1 MDLPTA
7 NRRLA
12 AGEDL
17 NRAEMQAVM
26 RVIMQGEA
34 TPAQTGAFLTALA
47 IKGETVEEITAAA
60 ATMREFAASVTVD
73 ADAIVDSVGTGGDGA
88 RLFNVSTAAALVA
101 AAAGAVVAKHGN
113 RAATGNAGSADVLE
127 AAGVDIAL
135 NPQQVGDCIAQ
146 CGIGFMFAPTHHA
159 ATRHV
164 IGARREIGIRTVFNL
179 LGPLTNPAGATHQL
193 VGVFDR
199 RWVRPLAE
207 VFAEL
212 GSVHTLVVC
221 SEDGLDEI
229 SIAAPTWVA
238 EWRRGG
244 DGGGDGVAGGGNGDG
259 VSGDGNGDGG
269 GDGVSGGDGSGDGSG
284 GDGCGDGGGGS
295 GDGVSGDGDRG
306 EIHEYRIE
314 PAQFGIGNAALDDLV
329 VADAAQSLALI
340 REALGGGEGA
350 AFDMVALNAGATL
363 YAADRSDSIAAGVAQ
378 AREVLRSG
386 KALAKLKQLA
396 MTSTA
401 LGAAAGHT

>member
-60 ATMREFAASVTVD
+60 ATMREFAATVTVD

-127 AAGVDIAL
+127 AAGVDITL

-244 DGGGDGVAGGGNGDG
+244 DGGGDGV
-259 VSGDGNGDGG
+259 SGDGSGDGGGDGG
-269 GDGVSGGDGSGDGSG
+269 GDGVSGDGSGDGG
-284 GDGCGDGGGGS
+284 GDGGGS
-295 GDGVSGDGDRG
+295 GDSRRSGDGVSGGDGDRG

-314 PAQFGIGNAALDDLV
+314 PAQFGISGAALDDLV

-340 REALGGGEGA
+340 REALGGVEGA

-386 KALAKLKQLA
+386 NALAKLKQLA
-396 MTSTA
+396 KASTA
-401 LGAAAGHT
+401 LGGGTGRT

>member
-12 AGEDL
+12 AGDDL

-60 ATMREFAASVTVD
+60 ATMREFAAAVTVD

-244 DGGGDGVAGGGNGDG
+244 DGGDGVSGGDGAFGDGSGDGNGDG
-259 VSGDGNGDGG
+259 VSG
-269 GDGVSGGDGSGDGSG
+269 
-284 GDGCGDGGGGS
+284 
-295 GDGVSGDGDRG
+295 GDGDRG

-314 PAQFGIGNAALDDLV
+314 PAQFGISRAALDRLV
-329 VADAAQSLALI
+329 VADATQSLALI
-340 REALGGGEGA
+340 REALGGVEGA

-386 KALAKLKQLA
+386 NALAKLKQLA
-396 MTSTA
+396 KASTA
-401 LGAAAGHT
+401 LGGGTGRT